1 MRYEGTVYRPP
12 SEARSLIVQVTIGCA
27 HNRCTFCSMYKDKQF
42 RIRDLDEIFE
52 DKGFKINQQIYRKD
66 KFTSWNVR
74 TNNIKTAYETI
85 KSGAVII
92 LESEDINCV
101 DKVWQM
107 FLDGLG
113 HRTGSGFGSFLVVDF
128 SKIKTL

>member
-1 MRYEGTVYRPP
+1 MKARILPLDDLKEKFKENINSFTCVVNSYIKPEKVYIPLLLT
-12 SEARSLIVQVTIGCA
+12 SDLIIPVNKT
-27 HNRCTFCSMYKDKQF
+27 
-42 RIRDLDEIFE
+42 LDEIFE

-113 HRTGSGFGSFLVVDF
+113 HRTGSGFGSFF
-128 SKIKTL
+128 